1 MTSGNKIPY
10 SDRTIEIMAGF
21 LKAMSDPNRLKIMVL
36 LSVFKELN
44 VISIARN
51 LNMTHSAVSHQL
63 NMLKRMRLLAS
74 KREGKMSFILWLTT
88 IFIPLLTPPP
98 ITLWKCFKNR

>member
-74 KREGKMSFILWLTT
+74 KREGKNVIYSLADDHIYSIINAAADHALEML
-88 IFIPLLTPPP
+88 
-98 ITLWKCFKNR
+98 